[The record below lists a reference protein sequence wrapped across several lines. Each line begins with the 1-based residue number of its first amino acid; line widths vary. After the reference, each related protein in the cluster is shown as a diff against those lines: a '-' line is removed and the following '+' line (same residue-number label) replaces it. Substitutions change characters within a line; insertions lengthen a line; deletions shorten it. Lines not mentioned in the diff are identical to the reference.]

1 MAKDQAGARRRL
13 PRGEDDPLDS
23 FFDVPA
29 AVLCATCGQA
39 DCPGCTAAT
48 DQESGVIAIVPWE
61 RSGATW
67 TRLWAT
73 ATATTRGAEAFFAV
87 LPDGEIPSAMRFAVL
102 AELLAVA
109 SMALLLIPLLAVA
122 LPGLALAVIADPAL
136 RWHAARWI
144 VLGVP
149 AIALWMVAAHVTH
162 GAALDAG
169 ARRLG
174 ARPQRRRAVRFGLY
188 ACGWDLMSG
197 PLGAVVTLASQGLR
211 ATLELGELAVR
222 APGRSS
228 RALLQG
234 VYQLSPA
241 NLPRARRAGT
251 IAALLIAIASGLVIS
266 LALAVSLV

>member
-1 MAKDQAGARRRL
+1 MGRNQAGVRRRA

-39 DCPGCTAAT
+39 DCPGCTAASE
-48 DQESGVIAIVPWE
+48 QESGVLAIVPWE
-61 RSGATW
+61 RSGGTW
-67 TRLWAT
+67 SRLWAT

-87 LPDGEIPSAMRFAVL
+87 LPDGEIPPAMRFAVL

-109 SMALLLIPLLAVA
+109 SMAAILLPLLAFA
-122 LPGLALAVIADPAL
+122 LPGLTLAVVSDPTL

-144 VLGVP
+144 GLGVP
-149 AIALWMVAAHVTH
+149 IIALWMVAAHVTH

-174 ARPQRRRAVRFGLY
+174 ARAQRRRAVRFGLY
-188 ACGWDLMSG
+188 ACGWDLMAG
-197 PLGAVVTLASQGLR
+197 PLGAAVTLVSQGLR
-211 ATLELGELAVR
+211 ATIELLELAIR
-222 APGRSS
+222 APSRSS

-234 VYQLSPA
+234 VYQIAPA
-241 NLPRARRAGT
+241 DMPRARRAGT
-251 IAALLIAIASGLVIS
+251 VAALVIAIASGVLVSIA
-266 LALAVSLV
+266 LALALA